1 MPARP
6 WPATRPCHHPHLLGA
21 EGFQENA
28 TALDF
33 LTEARKGD
41 FIQRK
46 MHIVL
51 TLFIFKGS

>member
-41 FIQRK
+41 FKQK
-46 MHIVL
+46 DAHCVN
-51 TLFIFKGS
+51 FIYL